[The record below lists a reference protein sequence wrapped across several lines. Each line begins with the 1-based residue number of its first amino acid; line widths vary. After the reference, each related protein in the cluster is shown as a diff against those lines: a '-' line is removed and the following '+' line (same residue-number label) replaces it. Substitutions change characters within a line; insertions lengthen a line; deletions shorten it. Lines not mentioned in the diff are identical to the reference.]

1 MRDCVSRRRRRPFLR
16 WIFPSAA
23 VLGVLVSLTS
33 FVIHYKNGGGN
44 DDNNFRPAAVGKK
57 IRKKNDG
64 GININAVDDGP
75 VDDTWL
81 NETIQSI
88 SKPWIPKTN
97 MDWCV
102 VDRRGSGSSSSS
114 SSSSSKRT
122 AGVEDKGEDYE
133 KDRGLW
139 FVKNYKAASSTG
151 AGITARIAHTSVAA
165 VDAVDDNKSRISTL
179 TDGMIDTSN
188 NSTAA
193 TTEQSKT
200 AMPPH
205 CIYHASHDFAD
216 SGRHKQLHSRDKE
229 HSFMWTIVRHPVE
242 RVLSGYSYFRAAPGR
257 ADRTLNLDEELMM
270 YASPERSAQVRLL
283 DTSPNSWTTSSSMSS
298 GADKENKDSSVS
310 LDTGRIDPSTAARII
325 HGSIMESYDFIGV
338 QDRMEE
344 SLAVLKLLLDLDD
357 SWDVVVLP
365 SKRSRGGGD
374 GSPSYTRSP
383 TGKCIK
389 LFPLEL
395 NYTLQSSTIHFFDN
409 DFLDVQNNH
418 DVLLY
423 KAANRALDLTIEQ
436 IGRTVVQNESDRQQ
450 RMIKL
455 AYDVCLRNAKF
466 PCSSEGKLQLGLSK
480 DSCYHEDWGCGFHC
494 VDELKRRHGDLNN

>member
-1 MRDCVSRRRRRPFLR
+1 MKDFFNPRRRRQFLR
-16 WIFPSAA
+16 WMFPSAA
-23 VLGVLVSLTS
+23 VLLILVSLTS
-33 FVIHYKNGGGN
+33 FVIDYKNSGGGN
-44 DDNNFRPAAVGKK
+44 DDNNFLLAGVGKK
-57 IRKKNDG
+57 IRKKNGG

-81 NETIQSI
+81 NKTIQSI

-102 VDRRGSGSSSSS
+102 VDGRSRDSGIGNN
-114 SSSSSKRT
+114 SKRT
-122 AGVEDKGEDYE
+122 SDIE
-133 KDRGLW
+133 KDQPEGYNKNRGLW